1 MAREFDPVM
10 LEKLLAHIVP
20 SDARYDRLFTAFA
33 PNGAPRQVLEQLYYQ
48 HADALADELA
58 PPQHQN
64 YRALI
69 GTIVEDAGGFDRLDG
84 PALKR
89 VYAAYASCFERA
101 ETHHFQRMLYRG
113 DRPFREALER
123 ARENVIAELL
133 LHESSE
139 QERRSYYARW
149 KECEAAAL
157 DISGVTLGGLIIQ
170 MQPDDWHEI
179 VQHWD
184 WDWGVEELNWITS
197 QRECDRA
204 TAVYVLCKGR
214 PSLVAM
220 RHNAPHGGFVRD
232 LAARLEGGFYPNA
245 ELSLGLALRTQQAF
259 EEELDI
265 ARLTGVSPWQ
275 LPDLLTHPGRRSAEP
290 KYTLRDGQVR
300 YDYAYWLR
308 HLAPRRR

>member
-1 MAREFDPVM
+1 MLGKLIAR
-10 LEKLLAHIVP
+10 IVP

-33 PNGAPRQVLEQLYYQ
+33 PNGAPVQVLEQLYYQ
-48 HADALADELA
+48 HEDALADEA
-58 PPQHQN
+58 VPPQHAQ

-69 GTIVEDAGGFDRLDG
+69 AHLVEDAGGFEGLDG

-101 ETHHFQRMLYRG
+101 ETHHFQRMQYRG
-113 DRPFREALER
+113 DRAFREALEH
-123 ARENVIAELL
+123 ARERVIHDLL
-133 LHESSE
+133 MHEAGE
-139 QERRSYYARW
+139 KERRSHFARW
-149 KECEAAAL
+149 KECEAAPL
-157 DISGVTLGGLIIQ
+157 DIQGVTLHGLVIQ

-204 TAVYVLCKGR
+204 TAVYALCQGR
-214 PSLVAM
+214 PGFVATQRNA
-220 RHNAPHGGFVRD
+220 RHGSFVRD

-245 ELSLGLALRTQQAF
+245 ELALGLSMRDRAAC
-259 EEELDI
+259 EEDLDF

-275 LPDLLTHPGRRSAEP
+275 LPEDLLAHPGRRPAEP
-290 KYTLRDGQVR
+290 KYTLRDGAV
-300 YDYAYWLR
+300 YYHYEYWLR